1 MSASATLQEHHRLV
15 CVDLLR
21 GAVMVIMALDH
32 TRDFFSNAHFDPTDL
47 GQTSVPLFLTRW
59 ITHFCAPVF
68 IFLAGAGAC
77 LSARFVPSKMHLSR
91 LLIIRGLWILFLGIF
106 AETLIWSVGPDFSLI
121 SGAVLWAIGWSMLV
135 LAVLIFFPPYMVA
148 IFGIVM
154 ILSHNLFDGI
164 SPTELGALGPLWAIL
179 HTGDTVQITA
189 DLALLPY
196 YPLIPWIGVMA
207 AGYGFGKLLLLDPGV
222 QSRLLTGLGLFMIAL
237 FIVLRYGNVYGD
249 PQPWTPQDGV
259 VFTLLS
265 FVNCEKYPPSLLYL
279 LMTLGPA
286 IAVLPWLDRNP
297 GRIGRFLLAFGRVPL
312 FYYLLHL
319 PFIGLL
325 ALALAWITGGPI
337 AALLDDPFSTPG
349 YGYGL
354 PVVYLIWAVV
364 VITLYPACRWFGDV
378 KARQRHRGWRRYI

>member
-1 MSASATLQEHHRLV
+1 MSTSATLPVHDRLV

-21 GAVMVIMALDH
+21 GTVMVLMALDH
-32 TRDFFSNAHFDPTDL
+32 TRTFFSNAHFDPTDL
-47 GQTSVPLFLTRW
+47 SQTSAPLFVTRW

-77 LSARFVPSKMHLSR
+77 LGARAVPGKAHLSR
-91 LLIIRGLWILFLGIF
+91 LLLTRGLWILFLGIF
-106 AETLIWSVGPDFSLI
+106 GETLIWSFQPDFSVI
-121 SGAVLWAIGWSMLV
+121 SGAVLWAIGWSMV
-135 LAVLIFFPPYMVA
+135 ALAVLVFLPATLVA
-148 IFGIVM
+148 AFGIVM
-154 ILSHNLFDGI
+154 ISVHNLFDGVR
-164 SPTELGALGPLWAIL
+164 PDDLGALGPLWAIL

-207 AGYGFGKLLLLDPGV
+207 AGYGFGKLLLLDRKAHRP
-222 QSRLLTGLGLFMIAL
+222 LLTALGSGMTAL
-237 FIVLRYGNVYGD
+237 FILLRYGNYYGD
-249 PQPWTPQDGV
+249 PQPWSPQGDA

-286 IAVLPWLDRNP
+286 IALLPWLDREP
-297 GRIGRFLLAFGRVPL
+297 GRLGRFLLAFGRVPL

-325 ALALAWITGGPI
+325 AVALAWITAGSIPTP
-337 AALLDDPFSTPG
+337 ADHPFSTAG

-354 PVVYLIWAVV
+354 PIVYLIWAGV
-364 VITLYPACRWFGDV
+364 VIALYPVCRWFAGV
-378 KARQRHRGWRRYI
+378 KARHRHRRWRRYL